1 MSPGP
6 SGKGEELGT
15 RLLSHTLASTQSRS
29 CTQIVIAG
37 FIPSQTLWEKWE
49 EGKGKRGGWK
59 YDGGGGEKLKMGE
72 EGLEGER
79 KIENWRGGL
88 EVTFMIGL
96 LEVGLS

>member
-1 MSPGP
+1 
-6 SGKGEELGT
+6 
-15 RLLSHTLASTQSRS
+15 
-29 CTQIVIAG
+29 
-37 FIPSQTLWEKWE
+37 
-49 EGKGKRGGWK
+49 
-59 YDGGGGEKLKMGE
+59 MGE